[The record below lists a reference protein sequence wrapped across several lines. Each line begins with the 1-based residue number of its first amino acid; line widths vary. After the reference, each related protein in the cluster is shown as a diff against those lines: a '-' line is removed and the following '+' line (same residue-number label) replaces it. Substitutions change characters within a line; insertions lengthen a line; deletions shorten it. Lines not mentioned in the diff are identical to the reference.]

1 MTNDYLVHHG
11 ILGMKWGRRRYQ
23 NKDGTLTAAG
33 RRRLERRE
41 RKISRYNEKNKYT
54 NSQKVSPVIDR
65 ARSMS
70 DEELSNAIKRLEL
83 ERKYIDLM
91 TPKNQETIKKGN
103 SWVKEALSNA
113 GKSTLQSGATW
124 VLGTAFNKMV
134 GVDAIN
140 VSKKKDNSLKKL
152 TKIDP
157 NKKVVD
163 ISDDDLAAQIKRLS
177 SEQTFE
183 TLLEQQ
189 IKKAK

>member
-54 NSQKVSPVIDR
+54 NSQKVSPVTDR

-113 GKSTLQSGATW
+113 GKSTLQNGATW

-157 NKKVVD
+157 NKKVAD
-163 ISDDDLAAQIKRLS
+163 ISDDDLTAQIKRLS
-177 SEQTFE
+177 SERTFE
-183 TLLEQQ
+183 ELLKQQ
-189 IKKAK
+189 IKNAK